1 MDDESKGYF
10 QDTGKELG
18 DTEKDI
24 VKDVSMAGT
33 ELFSILSSTNVLA
46 VIAFFI
52 LVVVA
57 FTIVLRLGVAF
68 ISYLFSTRNHAKL
81 ITGIVDGNVS
91 RVFPQDPSL
100 ENSVT
105 IERSNN
111 AKGGIEFTWSVWL
124 NIASVS
130 KNGMY
135 QNIFFKGNNNI
146 DSNGGINTPNN
157 APGLYL
163 APGTNSLLFIMNTFE
178 VINEE
183 IIIPDIPMNKWIN
196 VVMTCQNKTI
206 NIYVNGVVSRS
217 QTLIGVPKQ
226 NYGDVY
232 VALGGGFDGYLSN
245 LWYWSKSLSIT
256 DIQNLYTRGPNTKS
270 FSTDLSSYK
279 RKSSANYLSLQWYLN
294 G

>member
-1 MDDESKGYF
+1 MESETNDGGIDLNPEKIE
-10 QDTGKELG
+10 KE
-18 DTEKDI
+18 I
-24 VKDVSMAGT
+24 VKDVEYAKT

-52 LVVVA
+52 LVIVA
-57 FTIVLRLGVAF
+57 FTIILRLGVAF

-81 ITGIVDGNVS
+81 ITGIVDGGVS
-91 RVFPQDPSL
+91 RIFPQDPSIT
-100 ENSVT
+100 NSVT

-124 NIASVS
+124 NITGVS
-130 KNGMY
+130 NNGLY
-135 QNIFFKGNNNI
+135 QNIFFKGNNGM
-146 DSNGGINTPNN
+146 DSTNGINTPNN
-157 APGLYL
+157 APGLYV
-163 APGTNSLLFIMNTFE
+163 APGTNNLLFIMNTFE

-183 IIIPDIPMNKWIN
+183 IVIPDIPMNKWIN
-196 VVMTCQNKTI
+196 IIMTCQNKTI
-206 NIYVNGVVSRS
+206 NIYVNGVVSKS

-232 VALGGGFDGYLSN
+232 VALGGGFNGYLSN
-245 LWYWSKSLSIT
+245 LWYWNKTLSIT
-256 DIQNLYTRGPNTKS
+256 DIQNLYAKGPNTKS

-279 RKSSANYLSLQWYLN
+279 RKSSANYLSLQWYL

>member
-1 MDDESKGYF
+1 MDDESKGY
-10 QDTGKELG
+10 QNTEKELG

-46 VIAFFI
+46 VIAFFV

-81 ITGIVDGNVS
+81 ITGIVEGNVS

-105 IERSNN
+105 IDRSNN

-124 NIASVS
+124 NVASVS

-146 DSNGGINTPNN
+146 GTDTGINTPNN

-245 LWYWSKSLSIT
+245 LWYWNKSLSIT
-256 DIQNLYTRGPNTKS
+256 DIQNLYTKGPNTKS

>member
-1 MDDESKGYF
+1 MDDESEF
-10 QDTGKELG
+10 SLQN
-18 DTEKDI
+18 TEKDVGDMGKNI
-24 VKDVSMAGT
+24 IKDVGNAGT

-57 FTIVLRLGVAF
+57 FTIVLRLGIAF

-124 NIASVS
+124 NFTSVS

-135 QNIFFKGNNNI
+135 QNIFFKGNSNI
-146 DSNGGINTPNN
+146 GDNGGINTPNN

-245 LWYWSKSLSIT
+245 LWYWNKTLSIT